1 MTLSILAGLFLLF
14 LIGIIFYGYGFVVK
28 STRRADAEN
37 MEQCSLCRNNFDK
50 RALVEREIG
59 DYKLMYFC
67 KSCISALHDAAAR
80 IQ

>member
-14 LIGIIFYGYGFVVK
+14 LVAIIFYGYGFVLK
-28 STRRADAEN
+28 SSRRPGTEN
-37 MEQCSLCRNNFDK
+37 MEQCSLCRNSFNK

-67 KSCISALHDAAAR
+67 KSCITSLHDAAAR
-80 IQ
+80 IH

>member
-28 STRRADAEN
+28 STRPADAEN

-67 KSCISALHDAAAR
+67 KSCISGLHDDAAR
-80 IQ
+80 LQ

>member
-1 MTLSILAGLFLLF
+1 MTLSILAGLFLLL
-14 LIGIIFYGYGFVVK
+14 LIGIIFYGYGFVVR
-28 STRRADAEN
+28 STRRVDAEI

-59 DYKLMYFC
+59 DYKVMYFC
-67 KSCISALHDAAAR
+67 KSCISDLRDAAAR

>member
-28 STRRADAEN
+28 STRTAGSEN
-37 MEQCSLCRNNFDK
+37 TEQCSLCRNTFDK
-50 RALVEREIG
+50 RLLVEREIG

-67 KSCISALHDAAAR
+67 KSCISSLHDAAAR
-80 IQ
+80 I